1 MGSVHYASP
10 EQARNGYVSNKSDIY
25 SLGIVMY
32 EMVTGRVPFDG
43 ESTVAVAIQ
52 HLQDEMVAP
61 SEYAKDLPISLEKI
75 ILKCTQKSPDRRYD
89 SMESLLIDL
98 RKSLLNPDE
107 DFVTLVPYTQD
118 KTRVVSEEE
127 VKEIQEKTAGV
138 TADTASATHNDKDGD
153 DDDYDDED
161 YDDEDYDDDDYDD
174 DDEDEEGGFFNSR
187 MEKIVGVMRIVVAII
202 IILIVIYLVGSFFDI
217 FKFSFGS
224 KKKTEEPATQIS
236 AEQEDTVVMID
247 LKEMTV
253 DEAQEALEEMG
264 LSLNV
269 SETETSE
276 EYEEGVILDQDV
288 QEGEAVAVGTTINV
302 TVSSG
307 KEEAEEVKIEDV
319 TGQQYDSAK
328 SALEAL
334 GLTVNR
340 EFEYSSEVATGKVI
354 RQDPAAGTTVTKNT
368 TVTLYVSQG
377 NESVKVPSVLG
388 YTEADAKAALSNLN
402 VQVTSQYSDSVEA
415 GKVISQD
422 PSEGKY
428 VDKGSTIN
436 LVVSLG
442 PESVSYYLE
451 TTVKAPENV
460 TIEYAD
466 IELYLAESDELVQ
479 SWAHVTSFPYSL
491 SAHGITESSE
501 GTVVIT
507 WYYTDA
513 NGNEQSQ
520 TQESSVSF
528 KKE

>member
-1 MGSVHYASP
+1 
-10 EQARNGYVSNKSDIY
+10 
-25 SLGIVMY
+25 
-32 EMVTGRVPFDG
+32 
-43 ESTVAVAIQ
+43 
-52 HLQDEMVAP
+52 
-61 SEYAKDLPISLEKI
+61 
-75 ILKCTQKSPDRRYD
+75 
-89 SMESLLIDL
+89 
-98 RKSLLNPDE
+98 
-107 DFVTLVPYTQD
+107 
-118 KTRVVSEEE
+118 
-127 VKEIQEKTAGV
+127 
-138 TADTASATHNDKDGD
+138 
-153 DDDYDDED
+153 
-161 YDDEDYDDDDYDD
+161 
-174 DDEDEEGGFFNSR
+174 
-187 MEKIVGVMRIVVAII
+187 
-202 IILIVIYLVGSFFDI
+202 VIYLVGSFFDI

-466 IELYLAESDELVQ
+466 IELYLAESDELVS
-479 SWAHVTSFPYSL
+479 SWSHVTSFPYSL